1 MAAESY
7 WQYHYAA
14 VDPRQQAPV
23 PALMWQQQQ
32 AGYQPVVAPVAL
44 PVAAPPL
51 PAGPPP
57 PFKRQRPEYFDMPS
71 GQGNGLFHE
80 AMSPHYGHRLNNQMS
95 YAAGANQSD
104 IPLGGMARYSAGMD
118 SGNHGATRTESKTL
132 YVEGLPSN
140 CTKREVAH
148 IFRPFSGF
156 REVRLVNKES
166 RHAGSYNLLCFV
178 DFSSPPE
185 ARAALETLQG
195 YKFDEHDHESS
206 NLHIQF
212 SLAPRKGPIGGPRV
226 RN

>member
-1 MAAESY
+1 
-7 WQYHYAA
+7 
-14 VDPRQQAPV
+14 
-23 PALMWQQQQ
+23 
-32 AGYQPVVAPVAL
+32 
-44 PVAAPPL
+44 
-51 PAGPPP
+51 
-57 PFKRQRPEYFDMPS
+57 
-71 GQGNGLFHE
+71 
-80 AMSPHYGHRLNNQMS
+80 MSPLYSHHLNDQLQMS
-95 YAAGANQSD
+95 YVAGTNQSA
-104 IPLGGMARYSAGMD
+104 IPLGGMARYSVGMD
-118 SGNHGATRTESKTL
+118 SGIHGATRTESRTL

-166 RHAGSYNLLCFV
+166 RHAGSCNLLCFV

-206 NLHIQF
+206 NLRTQF
-212 SLAPRKGPIGGPRV
+212 SLTPRRRSIGGPCV